1 MCGILGV
8 VATNPVNQL
17 LYDGLLVLQHR
28 GQDAAGIVTADG
40 ANFHTHKGPGMV
52 RDVFR
57 TRNMR
62 ALSGHAGIAHTRY
75 PTAGSAWSAA
85 ESQPFYVN
93 SPFGIVLG
101 HNGNLTNTDQLKSD
115 LFRQDLRHVNT
126 NSDSEVLLNVLAHE
140 LQEGASNYKL
150 DPATIFAAVSGVHRR
165 CRGAYAVVAMIA
177 GYGMLAFRDPYG
189 IRPLVYGRLEAER
202 GYEYL
207 VSSESVALDTLGFEL
222 VRDVAPG
229 EAIFIDLDGNFHSQL
244 CVP

>member
-28 GQDAAGIVTADG
+28 GQDAAGIVTAEG
-40 ANFHTHKGPGMV
+40 PNFHTHKGGGMV

-62 ALSGHAGIAHTRY
+62 VLSGHAGIAHTRY

-101 HNGNLTNTDQLKSD
+101 HNGNLTNAEQLKND

-126 NSDSEVLLNVLAHE
+126 NSDSEILLNVLAHE
-140 LQEGASNYKL
+140 LQEGVASYKL
-150 DPATIFAAVSGVHRR
+150 DPAAIFAAVSGVHRR

-177 GYGMLAFRDPYG
+177 GYGLLAFRDPYG
-189 IRPLVYGRLEAER
+189 IRPLIIGRNEAMGGTEH
-202 GYEYL
+202 L
-207 VSSESVALDTLGFEL
+207 VASESVALEPLGFSVL
-222 VRDVAPG
+222 RDVAPG
-229 EAIFIDLDGNFHSQL
+229 EAIFVGQ
-244 CVP
+244 

>member
-1 MCGILGV
+1 MCGIVGV
-8 VATNPVNQL
+8 VARSQVNQL
-17 LYDGLLVLQHR
+17 LYDSLLVLQHR

-40 ANFHTHKGPGMV
+40 ASFHMHKGSGMV

-62 ALSGHAGIAHTRY
+62 ALAGHAGIAHTRY

-101 HNGNLTNTDQLKSD
+101 HNGNLTNTEQLKND

-140 LQEGASNYKL
+140 LQEGATNYKL
-150 DPATIFAAVSGVHRR
+150 DPATIFGAVSGVHRR

-177 GYGMLAFRDPYG
+177 GYGLLAFRDPYG
-189 IRPLVYGRLEAER
+189 IRPLGFGRAETDR
-202 GYEYL
+202 GTEDL
-207 VSSESVALDTLGFEL
+207 VASRS
-222 VRDVAPG
+222 
-229 EAIFIDLDGNFHSQL
+229 
-244 CVP
+244 

>member
-8 VATNPVNQL
+8 VASTPVNQV

-28 GQDAAGIVTADG
+28 GQDAAGIVTAEG
-40 ANFHTHKGPGMV
+40 SHFHMHKGGGMV

-62 ALSGHAGIAHTRY
+62 ALTGHAGIAHTRY

-101 HNGNLTNTDQLKSD
+101 HNGNLTNTEQLKSD

-140 LQEGASNYKL
+140 LQGASSNYKL
-150 DPATIFAAVSGVHRR
+150 DPATIFAAVSGVHKR

-177 GYGMLAFRDPYG
+177 GYGLLAFRDPYG
-189 IRPLVYGRLEAER
+189 IRPLVFGRAETGR
-202 GYEYL
+202 GTEYL
-207 VSSESVALDTLGFEL
+207 VAS
-222 VRDVAPG
+222 
-229 EAIFIDLDGNFHSQL
+229 
-244 CVP
+244 